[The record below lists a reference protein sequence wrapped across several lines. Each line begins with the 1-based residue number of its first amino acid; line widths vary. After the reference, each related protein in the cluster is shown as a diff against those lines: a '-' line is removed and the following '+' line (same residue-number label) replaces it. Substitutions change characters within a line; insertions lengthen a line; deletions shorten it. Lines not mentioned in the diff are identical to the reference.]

1 MLNHPLPI
9 NHNSHHNI
17 PSSSQRHSGNPCWHS
32 TSPPPRRSRSGDQF
46 NYYQCCPNN
55 CQDQAFSY
63 GTNPKAHLICAVC
76 LGTHT
81 HTMFTHA
88 TPPEHGMAIIQ
99 QWPKGP
105 EVTFTYERM
114 TCPSVWIGKCL
125 EDALVP
131 STTSNT
137 FA

>member
-1 MLNHPLPI
+1 
-9 NHNSHHNI
+9 
-17 PSSSQRHSGNPCWHS
+17 
-32 TSPPPRRSRSGDQF
+32 
-46 NYYQCCPNN
+46 
-55 CQDQAFSY
+55 
-63 GTNPKAHLICAVC
+63 
-76 LGTHT
+76 
-81 HTMFTHA
+81 MFTHA

-137 FA
+137 FAWDVVLSLTELTVVFAHRNIQKLLIASILVSISVYY